1 MTLALM
7 RTPLSLR
14 SSEPSA
20 DNQLYDRGC
29 DLVVAATG
37 IRQVAGSPDAARA
50 VPAVLGCI
58 EAALHELAEA
68 TAGLER
74 TTDPASAAHSPSPPR
89 ASRMHRGYANLRQA
103 LADAERAATA
113 ARPLAGRVLAH
124 VGTARSSA
132 GRAE

>member
-1 MTLALM
+1 MTLTAM
-7 RTPLSLR
+7 RTPVSLR
-14 SSEPSA
+14 SSERSA
-20 DNQLYDRGC
+20 DNELYDHGC
-29 DLVVAATG
+29 DLVLAAAR

-74 TTDPASAAHSPSPPR
+74 ITDPANTGHTASAPR
-89 ASRMHRGYANLRQA
+89 AGRMRRGYANLRQA
-103 LADAERAATA
+103 LADAERAARA

-124 VGTARSSA
+124 VGTDRTK
-132 GRAE
+132 REPY